1 MGVVEEKGDRLVSR
15 RRNKGETNEMYMGR
29 SAVAASGLAVGTLP
43 FTGLNVMWLV
53 LAGVTLFT
61 TGVALVRLAR

>member
-1 MGVVEEKGDRLVSR
+1 
-15 RRNKGETNEMYMGR
+15 MYMGR

-53 LAGVTLFT
+53 LAAVTLFT

>member
-1 MGVVEEKGDRLVSR
+1 
-15 RRNKGETNEMYMGR
+15 MYMGR

>member
-1 MGVVEEKGDRLVSR
+1 
-15 RRNKGETNEMYMGR
+15 MYMGR
-29 SAVAASGLAVGTLP
+29 SAIGASGVAVGTLP
-43 FTGLNVMWLV
+43 FTGLNLMWLV